1 VCAVIEPRE
10 LGTIGEERAAS
21 FLRSAGMRIIVS
33 NYRCRLGEIDL
44 VAVEGRVVVFVEVKS
59 KRGSSHGSP
68 EEMITAAKRRR
79 LTMLA
84 RWFLMVRK
92 WTGRPARF
100 DVVAIDWKR
109 DRAGAVTHYRNA
121 FPASGAW

>member
-1 VCAVIEPRE
+1 MQI
-10 LGTIGEERAAS
+10 S
-21 FLRSAGMRIIVS
+21 MS

-44 VAVEGRVVVFVEVKS
+44 VAVDGEEIVFVEVKS

-68 EEMITAAKRRR
+68 EEMITAAKRRK
-79 LTMLA
+79 LTKLA
-84 RWFLMVRK
+84 RWFLMERK

-100 DVVAIDWKR
+100 DVVAVDWKK

-121 FPASGAW
+121 FPASSAW

>member
-1 VCAVIEPRE
+1 M
-10 LGTIGEERAAS
+10 GEELAAEY
-21 FLRSAGMRIIVS
+21 LRRRGLRIAEA

-44 VAVEGRVVVFVEVKS
+44 VAFEGRVVVFVEVKS

-84 RWFLMVRK
+84 RWFLMERK

-100 DVVAIDWKR
+100 DVIAVDWRR

-121 FPASGAW
+121 FPACGAW

>member
-1 VCAVIEPRE
+1 MCAAIE
-10 LGTIGEERAAS
+10 LGELGRRGEDRAAA
-21 FLRSAGMRIIVS
+21 FLREAGMRIIVP

-44 VAVEGRVVVFVEVKS
+44 VAVDGEEIVFVEVKS

-79 LTMLA
+79 LTKLA
-84 RWFLMVRK
+84 RWFLMERK

-100 DVVAIDWKR
+100 DVVAVDWKR

-121 FPASGAW
+121 FPASSAW